1 MKTSRH
7 EPVLSSEGAQRGG
20 LSAARRAG
28 KGRGVVADRSLV
40 PAALSLL
47 VAGVALSGCATTS
60 SKPGDAAQVTA
71 ALART
76 GPTRTGPRNRTGRPL
91 AFLELAGT
99 TGTSVMAVDLQD
111 GRVLWQQPGSV
122 SSRILVG
129 EDVLVHVA
137 PERESGAT
145 AARPMLLARDIA
157 TGAVRWMAPLADE
170 HQKLVGCDAS
180 GATLVCVSRSGDEL
194 RGGSSLLWAVDL
206 ASGSG
211 RWQKVL
217 PYAHTAAPAV
227 SGQLVAVPNRSQF
240 VSLYD
245 ASSGAELGEALSRE
259 TSAEFVRADADGL
272 YYGHTTDGAYRLS
285 PESAL
290 GTRQSPAYLHAKL
303 PTFVRAVY
311 GADMYRPTSF
321 DYSAIDR
328 NRILWRA
335 EHAGNGQAQFRGGTV
350 TVLNYRFF
358 FGFDAAS
365 GELRWA
371 YSQPDNEA
379 VGAADTGLDLVYV
392 TVDGEVGALDRTSGQ
407 RTLSSRLALP
417 SGTLVKGASFD
428 AEGFHAA
435 GSGSG
440 TPSLVSVLAG
450 MLWDKD
456 RRFPDL
462 KVFVVNELSRQP
474 GTEATEALLRAL
486 GASDVLPPAAVV
498 KAGEALAT
506 RKDGASADLFVAA
519 LKEHADFIDHKRRPP
534 IAVLAKAVAS
544 ASARSAV
551 PALVAHLRR
560 PETEAE
566 DVVQIARAVTSL
578 GAREAVPALEDYL
591 ALYRADPEAARFPA
605 PLQAAAEAVL
615 ALGGPAGAEY
625 LRFLADDGKTD
636 EALSAHIAR
645 ALAGETSNAAMA
657 SSQSSQGAGQ
667 PKGAQG
673 ATAPA
678 TAGETKADLKP

>member
-1 MKTSRH
+1 
-7 EPVLSSEGAQRGG
+7 
-20 LSAARRAG
+20 
-28 KGRGVVADRSLV
+28 
-40 PAALSLL
+40 
-47 VAGVALSGCATTS
+47 
-60 SKPGDAAQVTA
+60 
-71 ALART
+71 
-76 GPTRTGPRNRTGRPL
+76 
-91 AFLELAGT
+91 
-99 TGTSVMAVDLQD
+99 MAVDLQD
-111 GRVLWQQPGSV
+111 GRAVWQQPGSV

-145 AARPMLLARDIA
+145 TARPMLLARDLA

-180 GATLVCVSRSGDEL
+180 STTLVCVSRSGDEL

-206 ASGSG
+206 ASGSA

-217 PYAHTAAPAV
+217 PYAHTAAPAL
-227 SGQLVAVPNRSQF
+227 SGQLLAVPNRSQF

-259 TSAEFVRADADGL
+259 TSAEFVRADSDGL
-272 YYGHTTDGAYRLS
+272 YYGHTTDGAYRLA

-328 NRILWRA
+328 NRILWRG
-335 EHAGNGQAQFRGGTV
+335 EHAGDGHAQFRGGTV

-379 VGAADTGLDLVYV
+379 VGAADTGRDLVYV
-392 TVDGEVGALDRTSGQ
+392 TVDGEIGALDRTTGQ

-417 SGTLVKGASFD
+417 SGTLVKGVSFD
-428 AEGFHAA
+428 ADGFH
-435 GSGSG
+435 GPGGSG
-440 TPSLVSVLAG
+440 TSSLVSVLAG

-462 KVFVVNELSRQP
+462 KVFVVNELARQP
-474 GTEATEALLRAL
+474 GSEATEALLRAL
-486 GASDVLPPAAVV
+486 AASDLLPPAAIA

-566 DVVQIARAVTSL
+566 DVVQIARAVTAL

-615 ALGGPAGAEY
+615 ALGGPAGAEF
-625 LRFLADDGKTD
+625 LRYLADDGKTD

-645 ALAGETSNAAMA
+645 ALAGESNNAAMA
-657 SSQSSQGAGQ
+657 SSQSSQAAGQ

-673 ATAPA
+673 ATTPA
-678 TAGETKADLKP
+678 TGADAKSELKP